1 MSEDIKILIK
11 EKSDKGVLR
20 LVMNNLDYKNALS
33 NKMMSMLEDEIKVAS
48 LDKSTRVIV
57 LAAKGN
63 VFSSGHDLKE
73 ITAARDN
80 KDSGE
85 EFYQDL
91 FDSCSA
97 LMQLIVSSPQPII
110 AEVDGVA
117 TAAGCQLV
125 ASCDLAIASN
135 ESRFATPGVNLGLFC
150 STPMVALSRNV
161 NKKNAMEML
170 LTGDFIDASKA
181 KEIGLINNLVQKE
194 ELTLEVTKLAEKIA
208 SKSSMTV
215 STGKQAFYAQAEMDL
230 SAAYKYTSQV
240 MKDNLLKHDAKEG
253 INAFIE
259 KRSPDWKDE

>member
-1 MSEDIKILIK
+1 MSNNSEILIQD
-11 EKSDKGVLR
+11 KSSNGVLR
-20 LVMNNLDYKNALS
+20 LVMNDLS
-33 NKMMSMLEDEIKVAS
+33 SRNSLSENMMSSLLDSLDNASKDKDIKVVIIAS
-48 LDKSTRVIV
+48 NGD
-57 LAAKGN
+57 
-63 VFSSGHDLKE
+63 VFCSGHNLKE
-73 ITAARDN
+73 INTARNNDDEGNAYYQKLFN
-80 KDSGE
+80 K
-85 EFYQDL
+85 
-91 FDSCSA
+91 CSI
-97 LMQLIVSSPQPII
+97 LMQAIVNCPKPVI
-110 AEVDGVA
+110 AEIDGVA

-135 ESRFATPGVNLGLFC
+135 ESRFATPGVNIGLFC

-230 SAAYKYTSQV
+230 SAAYKYTSEV

-259 KRSPDWKDE
+259 KKSPEWKDE